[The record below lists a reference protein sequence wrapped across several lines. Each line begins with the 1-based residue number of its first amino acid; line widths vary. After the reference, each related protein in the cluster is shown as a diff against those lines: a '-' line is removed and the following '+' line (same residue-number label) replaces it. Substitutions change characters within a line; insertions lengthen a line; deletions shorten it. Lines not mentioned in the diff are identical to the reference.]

1 MKIMLL
7 VNNPQHFFPSYI
19 PPALT
24 QDKVFPYN
32 RTGEILEH
40 IKKASTGNFIYL
52 TDFSKELFEFDK
64 IYTIQAIEGNYYTLN
79 LYNGQIASYHITDV
93 ETDKPWTIV
102 PSFSNRGMERIYYIK
117 DNEIDDYVLLDESLM
132 YYEKLSK

>member
-1 MKIMLL
+1 MKVMLL

-19 PPALT
+19 PPSLT
-24 QDKVFPYN
+24 EYRNFPHN

-40 IKKASTGNFIYL
+40 IKKAATGNLIYL

-64 IYTIQAIEGNYYTLN
+64 IYTIQAIEDNYYTLN

-132 YYEKLSK
+132 YYEKLSQ